1 MYDGEDCGRR
11 IAGFHVKVKM
21 ACFNNAMVGNKSL
34 DCIIMSL
41 VTCCNQRLTVCLLPG
56 FRCVWGCAP
65 CEDSL

>member
-1 MYDGEDCGRR
+1 MMGRTVVE
-11 IAGFHVKVKM
+11 GSLDFM